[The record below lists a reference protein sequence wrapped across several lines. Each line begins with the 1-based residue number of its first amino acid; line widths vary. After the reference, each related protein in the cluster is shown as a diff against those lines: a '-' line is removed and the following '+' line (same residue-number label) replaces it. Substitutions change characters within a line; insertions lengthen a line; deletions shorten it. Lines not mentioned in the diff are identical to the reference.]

1 MITLPANF
9 RRRKKTLEAK
19 TKAKQNNMS
28 ASKNPDAMTS
38 AQGEFR
44 SKVAPSE
51 PLTTKGVSN
60 IRTRG
65 GSK

>member
-1 MITLPANF
+1 
-9 RRRKKTLEAK
+9 
-19 TKAKQNNMS
+19 MS